1 MLHRFTPTL
10 RHLLRPTTRSTLT
23 SSFSFFNT
31 TNFSTTKH
39 PSEPAAAN
47 DWIGNADLGKALI
60 FGKTTCGFS
69 TAAQN
74 VMQDIGVNYTNVD
87 LDKRS
92 DGAAIQA
99 ELGSLTGQRTV
110 PSVWINGTF
119 IGGYSELTALP
130 QNELFDM
137 LNEAG
142 AIKD

>member
-1 MLHRFTPTL
+1 MP
-10 RHLLRPTTRSTLT
+10 
-23 SSFSFFNT
+23 NV
-31 TNFSTTKH
+31 FSTCATCSIVNGIVSLK
-39 PSEPAAAN
+39 
-47 DWIGNADLGKALI
+47 DDI
-60 FGKTTCGFS
+60 F
-69 TAAQN
+69 
-74 VMQDIGVNYTNVD
+74 IRLNVD
-87 LDKRS
+87 NQT
-92 DGAAIQA
+92 AIQA

>member
-1 MLHRFTPTL
+1 MIHRFTPTL
-10 RHLLRPTTRSTLT
+10 RRLLRPTTRSTVT
-23 SSFSFFNT
+23 SFSFFNT

-47 DWIGNADLGKALI
+47 DWIDNEPVLI

-137 LNEAG
+137 LTEAG

>member
-1 MLHRFTPTL
+1 MIHRFTPTL
-10 RHLLRPTTRSTLT
+10 RRLLRPTTRSTVT
-23 SSFSFFNT
+23 SFSF
-31 TNFSTTKH
+31 FSTTKH

-47 DWIGNADLGKALI
+47 DWIDNEPVLI

-87 LDKRS
+87 LDKRG

-137 LNEAG
+137 LNEVG